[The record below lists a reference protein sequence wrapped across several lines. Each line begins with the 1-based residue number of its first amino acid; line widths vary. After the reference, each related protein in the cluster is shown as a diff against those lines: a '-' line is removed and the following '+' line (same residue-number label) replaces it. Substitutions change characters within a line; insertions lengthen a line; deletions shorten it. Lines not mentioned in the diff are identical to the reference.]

1 MRLADF
7 EYALPDD
14 LIARFP
20 PARRRDSRL
29 LVADAAHRK
38 LVNSEFRRL
47 CSLLQPGD
55 LLVFND
61 TRVIPARLHGRKST
75 GGRVEA
81 SVERI
86 TDTNTALAHLRS
98 SKPAKPGS
106 SIEFPGGI
114 SATVTTREAELFQL
128 RFSVPV
134 QDYLEQHG
142 ETPLPPYL
150 GREAQPAD
158 DARYQTVYAQHPGAV
173 AAPTAGLHFDDELL
187 DESLQMGVRH
197 AFVTLHVGA
206 GTFQSLR
213 EESVA
218 QNRLHAERVT
228 VSEDTC
234 EAVRETRASGSRVV
248 AVGTT
253 SVRALEAAS
262 TDGGIQ
268 PLRGETTLFIVPG
281 YRFRSVDLLLTN
293 FHLPQSSLL
302 MLVAAFAGRDFVL
315 EAYRHAVAQ
324 RYRFFSYGDAMFVI
338 PQAKSVNE
346 T

>member
-81 SVERI
+81 LVERI
-86 TDTNTALAHLRS
+86 TDTYTALAHLRS

-228 VSEDTC
+228 VSEETC

>member
-1 MRLADF
+1 
-7 EYALPDD
+7 
-14 LIARFP
+14 
-20 PARRRDSRL
+20 
-29 LVADAAHRK
+29 
-38 LVNSEFRRL
+38 
-47 CSLLQPGD
+47 
-55 LLVFND
+55 
-61 TRVIPARLHGRKST
+61 
-75 GGRVEA
+75 
-81 SVERI
+81 VERI
-86 TDTNTALAHLRS
+86 TGTHTALAHLRS

-106 SIEFPGGI
+106 VMEFPGGA
-114 SATVTTREAELFQL
+114 SAEVAAREAALFEL
-128 RFSVPV
+128 RFTVPV
-134 QDYLEQHG
+134 KEYLEEHG

-158 DARYQTVYAQHPGAV
+158 DARYQTVYAKHHGAV
-173 AAPTAGLHFDDELL
+173 AAPTAGLHFDKELL
-187 DESLQMGVRH
+187 DESLQMGARH

-228 VSEDTC
+228 VSQETC
-234 EAVRETRASGSRVV
+234 EAVRETRANGGRVV

-262 TDGGIQ
+262 VEGAIR
-268 PLRGETTLFIVPG
+268 PLHGETTLFIVPG
-281 YRFRSVDLLLTN
+281 YRFHSVDLLLTN
-293 FHLPQSSLL
+293 FHLPRSSLL

-315 EAYRHAVAQ
+315 EAYRHAVDQ

-338 PQAKSVNE
+338 PQANSFNE